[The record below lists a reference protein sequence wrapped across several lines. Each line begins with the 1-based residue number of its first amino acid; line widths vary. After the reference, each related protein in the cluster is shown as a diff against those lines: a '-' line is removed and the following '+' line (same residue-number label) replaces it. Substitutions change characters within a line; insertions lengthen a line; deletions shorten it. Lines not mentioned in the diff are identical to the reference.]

1 MSPSSRSTLI
11 FSTDAV
17 GQISLSSSDCGNTRW
32 EIAKTRFFLQSS
44 RSCEP
49 TRPDIRVS
57 TQSTQTDSASL
68 QSSQGLVQ
76 RAHFNLIDSQE
87 EQQHQNQPTVAT
99 ST

>member
-1 MSPSSRSTLI
+1 MSPSSGSTLI

-17 GQISLSSSDCGNTRW
+17 GQIFLSSLDCGNTRW

-49 TRPDIRVS
+49 TRPDIRVP
-57 TQSTQTDSASL
+57 TQSTQTDSALS
-68 QSSQGLVQ
+68 QNSQGLVQ
-76 RAHFNLIDSQE
+76 RDRFNLIDSQE
-87 EQQHQNQPTVAT
+87 HQQHPNRPTVAT